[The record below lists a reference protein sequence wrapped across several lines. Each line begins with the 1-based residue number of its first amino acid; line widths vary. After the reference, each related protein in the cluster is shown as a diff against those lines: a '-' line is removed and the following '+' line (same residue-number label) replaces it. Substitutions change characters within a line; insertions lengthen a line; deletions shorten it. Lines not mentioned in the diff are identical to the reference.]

1 VRIALACPYS
11 WDAPGGVQVH
21 VAQLANHLRRRGHD
35 VLVVAPGLSQPDDDV
50 VKIVARPVA
59 VRYQGTVA
67 PIAPWPWSAG
77 PIGRTLKAFGP
88 DLVHAH
94 EPLTLSTSLYAV
106 LRSPAPAVATF
117 HAFAESSALYTAAA
131 PFLRPVWKRLSA
143 RIAVSE
149 AAARFVGKRFRG
161 TLRVIPNGCDG
172 QPFAEAQPLEGLPD
186 GRRMVWVG
194 RLDGQK
200 GFPIAVR
207 AFERLASEFSDLSF
221 VIVGDGRDRQA
232 VSSLGVDACRRVV
245 LAGSVSHRD
254 LPGYVAGADVFVA
267 PAVGQESF
275 GIVLVEAMAA
285 GVPVVASD
293 IEGYREVVRPGV
305 DGILTPP
312 GDPLALA
319 DAVRQVLSDS
329 ALAGRL
335 AESAKARAQ
344 RFRWEVVIEEIES
357 VYREVQEGRR

>member
-21 VAQLANHLRRRGHD
+21 VAQLANQLQRRGHD
-35 VLVVAPGLSQPDDDV
+35 VLVIAPGRSEADDPA

-59 VRYQGTVA
+59 VRYKGTVA

-77 PIGRTLKAFGP
+77 PIGRALKAFGP
-88 DLVHAH
+88 DLIHAH

-106 LRSPAPAVATF
+106 LRSPAPVVATF
-117 HAFAESSALYTAAA
+117 HAFAESSALYTVAA
-131 PFLRPVWKRLSA
+131 PLLRPVWKKLRA

-149 AAARFVGKRFRG
+149 AASRFVGKRFHDG
-161 TLRVIPNGCDG
+161 LRVIPNGCDG
-172 QPFAEAQPLEGLPD
+172 ALFAEAQPLESLPG
-186 GRRMVWVG
+186 GRRMLWVG
-194 RLDGQK
+194 RLDEQK

-207 AFERLASEFSDLSF
+207 AFERLASEFPELSF
-221 VIVGDGRDRQA
+221 VVVGEGRDRHV
-232 VSSLGVDACRRVV
+232 VSSLGVDARRRVV
-245 LAGSVSHRD
+245 LVGSVSHRE

-293 IEGYREVVRPGV
+293 IDGYREVVRDGV
-305 DGILTPP
+305 EGILTPP
-312 GDPLALA
+312 GDPIALA
-319 DAVRQVLSDS
+319 TAVRRVLSDS
-329 ALAGRL
+329 GLAGRL
-335 AESAKARAQ
+335 VEAGKAGAQ
-344 RFRWEVVIEEIES
+344 RFRWDVVIEEIES
-357 VYREVQEGRR
+357 VYREVQQGRR